1 MRAGWRRHARGR
13 WLGLPAAALAAGVPV
28 LLTGML
34 VAPAPSLLVGPD
46 PDTVRTL
53 LADGPP
59 TAPTDSGALD
69 GAHPAT
75 DPGTQVLDA
84 ALDSTAR
91 DDRNRGVPVR
101 VSGTA
106 LPARVLLAYRNAA
119 ASLRASDPACH
130 LSWSLV
136 AGIGKVES
144 GHAFGGA
151 VDREGRTVRPILG
164 PVLDGTGDFAAIP
177 DTDGGRWDGDT
188 TWDRAVG
195 PMQFIPSSWAVWGRD
210 GDGDGSA
217 DPSDIDDAAL
227 ATASYLC
234 AGDRD
239 LTVEEDR
246 RSAVFSYN
254 HSWDYVDLVLAWA
267 DAYATGSTTTGTLAG
282 QGGRDAGT
290 ADGTTAALG
299 PPIGAVPNPTMPV
312 PSATATAPVEPPASA
327 APSVEPAPAPTAET
341 ATPAPTTA
349 AATVP
354 PTPDPTP
361 TADSTPT
368 ADPTDCPTPAP
379 TDTATPDPSGSP
391 TATPDPSPT
400 PTPTGDPS
408 ATPSPTPTDCPTP
421 VPRGPGPGGPLS
433 PFFRETGRGPWFTW

>member
-1 MRAGWRRHARGR
+1 MRARWRRR
-13 WLGLPAAALAAGVPV
+13 WFGLPVAALAAGLPA
-28 LLTGML
+28 LLAGML
-34 VAPAPSLLVGPD
+34 VAPSPAALVGAD
-46 PDTVRTL
+46 GDTVRTV
-53 LADGPP
+53 LAADQPQPAEVG
-59 TAPTDSGALD
+59 DSLD
-69 GAHPAT
+69 GAHPVT
-75 DPGTQVLDA
+75 DPGTATQVLDTR
-84 ALDSTAR
+84 LDSGAR

-119 ASLRASDPACH
+119 ASLRDSDAGCH

-151 VDREGRTVRPILG
+151 VDRKGRTVRPIVG
-164 PVLDGTGDFAAIP
+164 PVLDGAGDFAAIP

-210 GDGDGSA
+210 GDGNGST

-239 LTVEEDR
+239 LTVEKDR

-267 DAYATGSTTTGTLAG
+267 DAYATGSTITGTLAG
-282 QGGRDAGT
+282 TGVRERDGAHGGGSDR
-290 ADGTTAALG
+290 LG
-299 PPIGAVPNPTMPV
+299 PPIGATPKPTSPTS
-312 PSATATAPVEPPASA
+312 PTPAATPAVAAVPPASA
-327 APSVEPAPAPTAET
+327 APAVEPSPAPASATPEPAATASVPAPPPTAEPT
-341 ATPAPTTA
+341 ATA
-349 AATVP
+349 VP
-354 PTPDPTP
+354 SGCPTP
-361 TADSTPT
+361 T
-368 ADPTDCPTPAP
+368 P

-391 TATPDPSPT
+391 TPDPTPTTPDLTTTPDPSG
-400 PTPTGDPS
+400 TPTG
-408 ATPSPTPTDCPTP
+408 SPAPTAPPTDCPT
-421 VPRGPGPGGPLS
+421 L
-433 PFFRETGRGPWFTW
+433 

>member
-1 MRAGWRRHARGR
+1 MRARWQRR
-13 WLGLPAAALAAGVPV
+13 WFGLPLAALAAGLPA
-28 LLTGML
+28 LLAGML
-34 VAPAPSLLVGPD
+34 VAPSPATPVGAD
-46 PDTVRTL
+46 GDTVRTV
-53 LADGPP
+53 LAADQPQPAEVGDP
-59 TAPTDSGALD
+59 LD
-69 GAHPAT
+69 GAHPVT
-75 DPGTQVLDA
+75 DPGTATQVLDIR
-84 ALDSTAR
+84 LDSVAR

-119 ASLRASDPACH
+119 ASLRDSDAGCH

-151 VDREGRTVRPILG
+151 VDRKGRTVRPILG
-164 PVLDGTGDFAAIP
+164 PVLDGAGDFAAIP

-210 GDGDGSA
+210 GDGNGST

-239 LTVEEDR
+239 LTVEKDR

-267 DAYATGSTTTGTLAG
+267 DAYATGSTITGTLAG
-282 QGGRDAGT
+282 QGGHARDGAHGEGS
-290 ADGTTAALG
+290 DELG
-299 PPIGAVPNPTMPV
+299 PPIGATPKPTP
-312 PSATATAPVEPPASA
+312 PTPEATPAVAAGPPASA
-327 APSVEPAPAPTAET
+327 VPTVEPSPAPSSATPEPAATTSASPTPTPDPTGT
-341 ATPAPTTA
+341 A
-349 AATVP
+349 VP
-354 PTPDPTP
+354 PGCPTPTPTDSGTPDPSGSTTPDPTP
-361 TADSTPT
+361 TP
-368 ADPTDCPTPAP
+368 DPTI
-379 TDTATPDPSGSP
+379 TPDPSGTP
-391 TATPDPSPT
+391 TDSPT
-400 PTPTGDPS
+400 PT
-408 ATPSPTPTDCPTP
+408 ATPTDCPTP
-421 VPRGPGPGGPLS
+421 
-433 PFFRETGRGPWFTW
+433 